1 MEPLVVSQDALERAE
16 ELIDLE
22 LVRREV
28 AGALGGLR
36 RDEREALVLR
46 VVEGKSYAEAARE
59 AGCSEQALRARV
71 SRGLRR
77 LAQRLDGL
85 EEGRHG

>member
-1 MEPLVVSQDALERAE
+1 MMNRAE

-28 AGALGGLR
+28 AAALDGLR
-36 RDEREALVLR
+36 ADEREALVLR
-46 VVEGKSYAEAARE
+46 VVEGKSYAVAARE

-77 LAQRLDGL
+77 LGGRLEALGED
-85 EEGRHG
+85 RHG